1 MAAKGLSKS
10 AQAGYIAGAKE
21 LALFCKKP
29 YQEIESDEIMAYL
42 VSLRE
47 ERGLSRNTMRIY
59 SCGIKYMYRHVVKRE
74 GIVQEIPYPK
84 KTNYI
89 PEILTSSELKRLFDL
104 TVNLKHRAF
113 LKLVYSAG
121 LRRNEA
127 SNLLITDIDSR
138 QMQILVRKGKGQKG
152 RYSILSKDALLDLRA
167 YIKKES
173 PVHYLFNGRDKG
185 TPLSENSTRWIMGQA
200 VARAGITKN
209 VSLHSLRH
217 CFASHLLSMGTDLL
231 TVQRLLGHSSI
242 RTTMVYLH
250 LGQLPKKPPTSPLD
264 IIYPRDERRAK

>member
-10 AQAGYIAGAKE
+10 AQAGYTAGAKE

-121 LRRNEA
+121 
-127 SNLLITDIDSR
+127 
-138 QMQILVRKGKGQKG
+138 
-152 RYSILSKDALLDLRA
+152 
-167 YIKKES
+167 
-173 PVHYLFNGRDKG
+173 
-185 TPLSENSTRWIMGQA
+185 
-200 VARAGITKN
+200 ITKN

-264 IIYPRDERRAK
+264 IIYPRDYSPPCTSLSVGSCCTSCPRGS